1 MKSQK
6 PYKEEKI
13 KLKSLFK
20 QTNLIFLDKKSYP
33 VKRTIA
39 RELSKRTSPDTK
51 IQSIPYGDMPK
62 KKGVFYISILDDVP
76 DYLSFLP
83 QGCIPAQNEW
93 VLFHADPCGC
103 AWLLSSK
110 PHFLYMAYKYILE
123 NFKDQEISSF
133 TPWIKTISFPIEKST
148 FDLFLTQYAR
158 MMRHFDKENYLKEY
172 ARIGFSHMEINALA
186 CDRPLEKG
194 VPGEF
199 YPEFYTY
206 CPALDQFASSSLNK
220 GIYPEKYL
228 ERNRRLLK
236 SHAQTALKY
245 GLVPGLLCF
254 EPRSVPEEIFKKYP
268 TLRGARVDH
277 PFRSFKP
284 RYNLSTAHPAVKKHY
299 AEMLTK
305 IMKDIPELEFM
316 TIWTNDSGAGFEYTK
331 SLYVGRNG
339 GAYLIREWKDD
350 EDIARA
356 AAENISG
363 FFTTILEAGK
373 KINPKFRVIT
383 RLESFYG
390 ERKHLLP
397 KIKNGVDVEVN
408 SLLTA
413 GWESYYRHPV
423 YPDSKVCGSA
433 LQNRLDK
440 KEKKGAEDLCS
451 RKSRAFF
458 FHSFGSHT
466 NCEPLLGIPFPWLV
480 YEKLCSAYGLQIK
493 TLSHIG
499 GISPPD
505 SVPFS
510 INREIFRKFQFN
522 PDMDVE
528 EAVSEIAIKYCGTE
542 RASSLVKAWRLIDRS
557 VRSFPPLSIYSHYGV
572 VWQRLFVRPL
582 VPDISAIPEK
592 ERAYYEDHMCT
603 SVHNPNKI
611 DLSKDVLFDLISKQY
626 AEKCFKRIDQNVFP
640 PLDKAI
646 SLLGKYKASDKSF
659 LDQYWR
665 ARALK
670 CLYETLRSTAVWIY
684 GVYEYME
691 NEEPAKRTRVKKFL
705 GDMIEREIENSRC
718 LIEIWEKAPID
729 WMIVSK
735 NEETPFIYGENF
747 PDLMKK
753 RIKLMH
759 KYRNREP
766 FIDQKFMF
774 RVKNNPF

>member
-1 MKSQK
+1 M
-6 PYKEEKI
+6 
-13 KLKSLFK
+13 
-20 QTNLIFLDKKSYP
+20 DKKSYP
-33 VKRTIA
+33 VEKTIA
-39 RELSKRTSPDTK
+39 RELSKNMSPDTK
-51 IQSIPYGDMPK
+51 IRALSAKSMPK
-62 KKGVFYISILDDVP
+62 KKGTFYISILNDALDD
-76 DYLSFLP
+76 LSFLP
-83 QGCIPAQNEW
+83 QGRIPAKNEW

-103 AWLLSSK
+103 SWLLSSK
-110 PHFLYMAYKYILE
+110 PHFLYMAYKYVFEYFL
-123 NFKDQEISSF
+123 DREISSF
-133 TPWIKTISFPIEKST
+133 TPWIKTISFHVEKST
-148 FDLFLTQYAR
+148 FDIFLTQYAR
-158 MMRHFDKENYLKEY
+158 MMRHFDKENHLKEY
-172 ARIGFSHMEINALA
+172 ARIGFSHVEVNALA
-186 CDRPLEKG
+186 CDRPIEKG

-220 GIYPEKYL
+220 GIYTEKYL
-228 ERNRRLLK
+228 ERNRKLLK
-236 SHAQTALKY
+236 SHAKTALKY

-284 RYNLSTAHPAVKKHY
+284 RYNLSVVHPAVKEHY
-299 AEMLTK
+299 AEMLTN
-305 IMKDIPELEFM
+305 IMKEIPELEFM

-363 FFTTILEAGK
+363 FFSTLLEAGK
-373 KINPKFRVIT
+373 KINPKFRIIT

-390 ERKHLLP
+390 ERKHLWPEL
-397 KIKNGVDVEVN
+397 KNGVDVEVN
-408 SLLTA
+408 SLLTS
-413 GWESYYRHPV
+413 GWENHYRHPV
-423 YPDSKVCGSA
+423 YSDIRVSGSA

-440 KEKKGAEDLCS
+440 KEIKPSQDLFS

-466 NCEPLLGIPFPWLV
+466 NYEPLLGIPFPWLV
-480 YEKLCSAYGLQIK
+480 YEKLCSAHSLQIK

-510 INREIFRKFQFN
+510 VNREIFRKFQLDPN
-522 PDMDVE
+522 MDIE
-528 EAVSEIAIKYCGTE
+528 EAVSDIAEKYSSRE
-542 RASSLVKAWRLIDRS
+542 RASSLIKAWRLIDKS

-603 SVHNPNKI
+603 SVHNPNKV
-611 DLSKDVLFDLISKQY
+611 DLSKDVLFDLISKEY
-626 AEKCFKRIDQNVFP
+626 AGKCFQRINQNVLP
-640 PLDKAI
+640 SLDKAV
-646 SLLGKYKASDKSF
+646 SLLGRHKASDKAF

-684 GVYEYME
+684 SVYEYLE
-691 NEEPAKRTRVKKFL
+691 SEEPSKRTRAKKL
-705 GDMIEREIENSRC
+705 LQDMIEREIENSRR
-718 LIEIWEKAPID
+718 LIEIWNKAPID

-735 NEETPFIYGENF
+735 TEETPFIYGENF

-753 RIKLMH
+753 RIKLMQ

-766 FIDQKFMF
+766 FIDRKFMF
-774 RVKNNPF
+774 RVKNSPF